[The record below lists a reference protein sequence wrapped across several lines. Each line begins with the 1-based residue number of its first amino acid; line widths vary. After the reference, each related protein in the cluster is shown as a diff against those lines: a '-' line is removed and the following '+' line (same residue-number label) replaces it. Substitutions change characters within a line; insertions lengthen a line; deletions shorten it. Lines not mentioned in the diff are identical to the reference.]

1 MTLQLPSLRE
11 LPKEYRLLAALVML
25 TLSIGY
31 MHAIGYVY
39 LTTRMAPKGIEERY
53 RGTES
58 SNVAHPS
65 ANVSSEEAEL
75 ASKDTA
81 SHPTTVTGEMQYE
94 KSLAEMLN
102 IIHTHV
108 LTMTFIFALSGLIT
122 LMTRSIPTGLRRFAI
137 VEPFYGIL
145 ATFGGIWATRFIHPA
160 FSWLVSVSGA
170 LMAFAFL
177 VQCYAVLREL
187 LATPGIRRPGS

>member
-1 MTLQLPSLRE
+1 
-11 LPKEYRLLAALVML
+11 ML

-53 RGTES
+53 RGTE
-58 SNVAHPS
+58 AQRS
-65 ANVSSEEAEL
+65 AAPTPNVSSEEAEL
-75 ASKDTA
+75 STKDTIA
-81 SHPTTVTGEMQYE
+81 RPNSVTGEMQYE

-108 LTMTFIFALSGLIT
+108 LTMTFIFAISGLIT
-122 LMTRSIPTGLRRFAI
+122 LMTRSIPMGLRRFAI
-137 VEPFYGIL
+137 VEPFWGIL
-145 ATFGGIWATRFIHPA
+145 ATFGGIWATRFIHTA

-170 LMAFAFL
+170 LMAFAFF
-177 VQCYAVLREL
+177 VQCYAVVREL
-187 LATPGIRRPGS
+187 LARPRNS